1 MITTKVR
8 LPIFKGFSEDDIG
21 KSAQRTEVE
30 LTNDADELI
39 QNVKAYFASS
49 INNDPVTIYRGSDG
63 VITYTN
69 ETAPKSRLTSYIRL
83 SAPNN
88 LNPTYYPGLYPAT
101 EFDVRLKYWNE
112 FLSTFPNALKVST
125 SISFIDLYSNFI
137 GASTYFYN
145 NGDIKLVARPLND
158 KLHVYICVNNNER
171 TIANP
176 MPDKF
181 MSGEWV
187 HVKAYKRQIN
197 GSYYSIIE
205 VDNKAVLTIPL
216 SSTSILYY
224 PYIGSGG
231 LSGSSSNINNYQ
243 PAYIEVS
250 NISLTGLFETEI
262 DENQN
267 PVELQ
272 IGD

>member
-21 KSAQRTEVE
+21 KSAQRTEVQ

-39 QNVKAYFASS
+39 QNVKAYFVSN
-49 INNDPVTIYRGSDG
+49 INNDPVTIYRGDDG

-69 ETAPKSRLTSYIRL
+69 ETAPSYRLSSYVRL
-83 SAPNN
+83 SAPNDF
-88 LNPTYYPGLYPAT
+88 NPTYYPAT

-112 FLSTFPNALKVST
+112 FLSTFPNALKVYT

-137 GASTYFYN
+137 GATTGFNN

-216 SSTSILYY
+216 SSTSVLYY
-224 PYIGSGG
+224 PYIASGG
-231 LSGSSSNINNYQ
+231 LCRTSSITNYFL
-243 PAYIEVS
+243 PAYIEIS

-262 DENQN
+262 DENQK

>member
-1 MITTKVR
+1 MITTKVK

-21 KSAQRTEVE
+21 KSAQRTETQ

-39 QNVKAYFASS
+39 QDVKAYFVSS
-49 INNDPVTIYRGSDG
+49 INNDPVTIYRGADG

-69 ETAPKSRLTSYIRL
+69 ESAPSYRL
-83 SAPNN
+83 SSYVRLYAPNN
-88 LNPTYYPGLYPAT
+88 LNPAYYPGLYPAT

-112 FLSTFPNALKVST
+112 FLSTFPNALKVYT

-137 GASTYFYN
+137 GATTGFNN

-181 MSGEWV
+181 MSGEWT
-187 HVKAYKRQIN
+187 HVRAYKRQIN
-197 GSYYSIIE
+197 GSYYSIVE
-205 VDNKAVLTIPL
+205 VDNKTVLTIPL
-216 SSTSILYY
+216 NSTSTLYY
-224 PYIGSGG
+224 PYVGSGG
-231 LSGSSSNINNYQ
+231 LCGTGTGVSYYQ
-243 PAYIEVS
+243 PAYIEIS

-262 DENQN
+262 DENQK

>member
-21 KSAQRTEVE
+21 KTAQRTEVE

-39 QNVKAYFASS
+39 QNVKAYFVSN
-49 INNDPVTIYRGSDG
+49 INNDPVTIYRGADG

-88 LNPTYYPGLYPAT
+88 LSPTYYPAT

-112 FLSTFPNALKVST
+112 FLSTFPNALKVYT
-125 SISFIDLYSNFI
+125 TISFIDLYSNFI
-137 GASTYFYN
+137 GASTYFNN

-205 VDNKAVLTIPL
+205 VDNKAVLIIPL
-216 SSTSILYY
+216 SSTSVLYY

-231 LSGSSSNINNYQ
+231 LCGTSSTSSYH
-243 PAYIEVS
+243 PAYIEIS
-250 NISLTGLFETEI
+250 NIMLTGLFETEL
-262 DENQN
+262 DENEK